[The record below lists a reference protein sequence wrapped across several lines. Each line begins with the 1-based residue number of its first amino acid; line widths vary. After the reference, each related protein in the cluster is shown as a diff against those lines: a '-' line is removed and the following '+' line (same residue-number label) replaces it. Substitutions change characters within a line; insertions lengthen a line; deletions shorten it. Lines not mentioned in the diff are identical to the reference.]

1 MEDPRI
7 RKFAQFLIR
16 SAVGLEKG
24 EKILIELH
32 GSETGLMKSLVQ
44 EAYAVGGKPFVHIF
58 DYAVEGALVQGAD
71 AEHMEE
77 IASYELERMRD
88 MDAYIDIRA
97 TTNISMWHN
106 VSDEAQK
113 RYRQYYW
120 GPIHLAERCNHTKWS
135 VLRYPNDAMAQ
146 LAGVSTE
153 EYEDFYFR
161 ACLVDYDKMGRAM
174 QPLQDLMA
182 RTDKV
187 RIVAPGTDISFSI
200 KGIPSFGMHGN
211 RNIPDGE
218 VIVFDGHGNATLK
231 KPDDSEIQAVY
242 TFENGLYTIA
252 FDGGEYV
259 GETGLFAADG
269 NVYYAFLFYSDKIA
283 GAYLDCDDLSV
294 VRLDETGN
302 ALRYNSDG
310 RSETGRYTVLS
321 DGLFYFESETGSS
334 ALYEICADG
343 QVARSSFSSTYYASD
358 FASIVFYSNGVV
370 LFNNASAMFYSYDES
385 SQKIYTYT
393 PSDSSEAN
401 AYGFVAEEFEEE
413 DGSITYTDPA
423 DNVTRTYMRFDGKY
437 TVLEDGKGGKLEFQS
452 DGGAEFTVDA
462 VYTDSTGKQTQY
474 YFLVYYGDSGVETM
488 LACLATGALNGSVSD
503 YLFTVNYFIEVNLTE
518 KTFAFDSEKYIYGL
532 TAYDY
537 TYVELLTVYGSGL
550 AFLFEGAYG
559 YINVVA
565 DVADGKTVYSV
576 SGSFN
581 FIKDA
586 DGNPLRFADGTL
598 SKAGFID
605 AQVEGFGNLFASEFV
620 AADGNTY
627 HLNFYLA
634 YNRNVQQFVY
644 IIHSCTLAEEIFRSD
659 DGSAVYSGWW
669 TVCTYGTTSS

>member
-200 KGIPSFGMHGN
+200 KGIPSFGMHFFNDTATTEIYTSPVKNSVNGHITYN
-211 RNIPDGE
+211 VPSPYDG
-218 VIVFDGHGNATLK
+218 
-231 KPDDSEIQAVY
+231 
-242 TFENGLYTIA
+242 
-252 FDGGEYV
+252 
-259 GETGLFAADG
+259 
-269 NVYYAFLFYSDKIA
+269 FLFRDVYLEFKDGKIVKATSNNTDYMNEILDIDEGARYIGEFAFGVNPEINHPIGDILFDEKIA
-283 GAYLDCDDLSV
+283 GSFHLTPGNSYDNASNGNHSAVHWDLIQIQTPEYGGGEIWFDD
-294 VRLDETGN
+294 
-302 ALRYNSDG
+302 
-310 RSETGRYTVLS
+310 VLIRK
-321 DGLFYFESETGSS
+321 DGLF
-334 ALYEICADG
+334 
-343 QVARSSFSSTYYASD
+343 
-358 FASIVFYSNGVV
+358 V
-370 LFNNASAMFYSYDES
+370 LDEL
-385 SQKIYTYT
+385 K
-393 PSDSSEAN
+393 
-401 AYGFVAEEFEEE
+401 
-413 DGSITYTDPA
+413 
-423 DNVTRTYMRFDGKY
+423 
-437 TVLEDGKGGKLEFQS
+437 
-452 DGGAEFTVDA
+452 
-462 VYTDSTGKQTQY
+462 
-474 YFLVYYGDSGVETM
+474 
-488 LACLATGALNGSVSD
+488 CLNP
-503 YLFTVNYFIEVNLTE
+503 ENL
-518 KTFAFDSEKYIYGL
+518 
-532 TAYDY
+532 
-537 TYVELLTVYGSGL
+537 
-550 AFLFEGAYG
+550 
-559 YINVVA
+559 
-565 DVADGKTVYSV
+565 
-576 SGSFN
+576 
-581 FIKDA
+581 
-586 DGNPLRFADGTL
+586 L
-598 SKAGFID
+598 SK
-605 AQVEGFGNLFASEFV
+605 
-620 AADGNTY
+620 
-627 HLNFYLA
+627 
-634 YNRNVQQFVY
+634 
-644 IIHSCTLAEEIFRSD
+644 EE
-659 DGSAVYSGWW
+659 
-669 TVCTYGTTSS
+669 